1 MEKITAQWE
10 NALPILEH
18 KLNVEPL
25 QQQNLAQHPK
35 HVGKQQT
42 QVMQQRHVLSSNVHR
57 QQIP

>member
-25 QQQNLAQHPK
+25 QQQNLARHPK
-35 HVGKQQT
+35 HVGRPQT
-42 QVMQQRHVLSSNVHR
+42 QVMQQRHV
-57 QQIP
+57 